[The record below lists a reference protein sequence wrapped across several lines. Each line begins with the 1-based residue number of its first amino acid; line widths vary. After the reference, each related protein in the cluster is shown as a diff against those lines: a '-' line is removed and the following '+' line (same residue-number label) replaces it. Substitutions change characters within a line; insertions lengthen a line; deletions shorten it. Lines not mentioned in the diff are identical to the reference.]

1 MKVKIK
7 SFNGASST
15 ATVTIPQANMAQC
28 QANLKNYGKVGKTTN
43 AYCIVGV
50 MLKWLSFRTLDITEN
65 C

>member
-15 ATVTIPQANMAQC
+15 ATVTIPQANMTQC

-50 MLKWLSFRTLDITEN
+50 MLK
-65 C
+65 